1 MIPALLNAP
10 DVSYWLKAQL
20 RELNPSE
27 ETLKELWEL
36 KAFTE
41 SRCETPPLTLNGFL
55 ANHPLNAA
63 GWSRSMFERAI
74 ELAERD
80 PVDALRDVVL
90 LIDVVVKEM
99 NETL

>member
-1 MIPALLNAP
+1 
-10 DVSYWLKAQL
+10 
-20 RELNPSE
+20 
-27 ETLKELWEL
+27 
-36 KAFTE
+36 
-41 SRCETPPLTLNGFL
+41 NGFL

-80 PVDALRDVVL
+80 PVDALKDVVL